1 MKENLLGKHY
11 SETSFDFDMYDNPKQ
26 LNLRDTVANTI
37 INALFVE
44 SGNNP
49 AMPNLDI
56 NIRKYFYSYEED
68 LNGDLIKRD
77 VENACGNLPGG
88 ATIDSVDFSIQ
99 DTTANDKVFLIVIK
113 ISIAVND
120 TKILGIMLK
129 DEKDIVRFNFD
140 YVDI

>member
-1 MKENLLGKHY
+1 
-11 SETSFDFDMYDNPKQ
+11 
-26 LNLRDTVANTI
+26 
-37 INALFVE
+37 
-44 SGNNP
+44 
-49 AMPNLDI
+49 MPNLDI

-113 ISIAVND
+113 ISFAVND